1 MCVLT
6 SEEGLHNCGQYKFRE
21 LKLHWLLWNTKTHMH
36 CTVFFSW
43 WCTIENISI
52 LMNVCESM
60 KERLVPPS
68 LTWPG
73 HGRCCATRGL
83 GWETWRSPDCQL
95 PTAMSGHC
103 VATSL
108 CPCLMFHHSLH
119 FPARWDPWDALS
131 S

>member
-1 MCVLT
+1 MNKTTCHFWGF
-6 SEEGLHNCGQYKFRE
+6 SYGGKN
-21 LKLHWLLWNTKTHMH
+21 LKNS
-36 CTVFFSW
+36 TVFYEIQKLIYWILFFSW
-43 WCTIENISI
+43 WCTIENGGV

-60 KERLVPPS
+60 KERLVQPA

-119 FPARWDPWDALS
+119 FPARWDPRDSLS